1 MMSGST
7 TSDLEG
13 REHEEASPQAYTL
26 HTGEQ
31 QIHIHS
37 SIFKKNMILGRP
49 MALQLGLKAMVDTS
63 KVIHTHPYS

>member
-37 SIFKKNMILGRP
+37 SIFKKKYDFGS
-49 MALQLGLKAMVDTS
+49 AHGLT
-63 KVIHTHPYS
+63 TWP